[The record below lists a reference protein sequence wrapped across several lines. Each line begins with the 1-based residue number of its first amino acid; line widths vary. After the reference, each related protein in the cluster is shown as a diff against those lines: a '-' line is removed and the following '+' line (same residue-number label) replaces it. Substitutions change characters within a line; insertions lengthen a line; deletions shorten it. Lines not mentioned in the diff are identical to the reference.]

1 MKIVEF
7 TQASFYNEYEVS
19 ISLIKIKPCSSSFGL
34 MVTEKHHNQRNEG
47 ASGRVDCIK
56 SRPQE
61 NRLMYH
67 WYGRSIQ

>member
-47 ASGRVDCIK
+47 ASGRVDCI
-56 SRPQE
+56 
-61 NRLMYH
+61 
-67 WYGRSIQ
+67 SISINVPLVWKVNTIVR